1 MEWSSLQKNL
11 VIVGKRLV
19 RFCIEKRLYNSFSK
33 KNDYYKDCYL
43 GETKPILDRKIKHLE
58 KQMLDK
64 CKAQLKVLKNKE
76 KREELQRFINLFEES
91 KNVVHKE
98 IIPETNKVVEEQFI
112 KKVEVKKK
120 EPFVFKTERSRV
132 DYSRYV
138 YWCNPFEPINKGK
151 LGTTQGWRIEKPVK
165 QYY

>member
-1 MEWSSLQKNL
+1 MKSIYFNE
-11 VIVGKRLV
+11 R
-19 RFCIEKRLYNSFSK
+19 EKRLYNSFSK

-76 KREELQRFINLFEES
+76 EIEELQNFINLFDEPKIVLE
-91 KNVVHKE
+91 KE
-98 IIPETNKVVEEQFI
+98 IVPEIKVVEEQLV

-120 EPFVFKTERSRV
+120 EPFVFKTAEPYRKDCSRL
-132 DYSRYV
+132 V

-151 LGTTQGWRIEKPVK
+151 LGTTQGWRKEEKFP

>member
-1 MEWSSLQKNL
+1 MKKLYFSE
-11 VIVGKRLV
+11 R
-19 RFCIEKRLYNSFSK
+19 EKRLSSSFSK

-43 GETKPILDRKIKHLE
+43 GETKPILDRKIKDLE
-58 KQMLDK
+58 KKMIDD
-64 CKAQLKVLKNKE
+64 CKAQLKFLKNKE
-76 KREELQRFINLFEES
+76 EIEKLQSFINSFDEPTIVLE
-91 KNVVHKE
+91 KE
-98 IIPETNKVVEEQFI
+98 IVPETKVIEEQLV

-120 EPFVFKTERSRV
+120 EPFIFKTEPYRK

-151 LGTTQGWRIEKPVK
+151 LGTTQGWRKEEKFP

>member
-1 MEWSSLQKNL
+1 MKKLYFN
-11 VIVGKRLV
+11 V
-19 RFCIEKRLYNSFSK
+19 REKRLFNSFSN

-43 GETKPILDRKIKHLE
+43 GETKPILDRKIKDLE
-58 KQMLDK
+58 KKMIDD
-64 CKAQLKVLKNKE
+64 CKAQLKFLKNKE
-76 KREELQRFINLFEES
+76 EIEKLQSFINSFDEPTIVLE
-91 KNVVHKE
+91 KE
-98 IIPETNKVVEEQFI
+98 IVPETKVIEEQLV

-120 EPFVFKTERSRV
+120 EPFIFKTEPYRK

-151 LGTTQGWRIEKPVK
+151 LGTTQGWRKEEKFP

>member
-1 MEWSSLQKNL
+1 MRKLYFNE
-11 VIVGKRLV
+11 R
-19 RFCIEKRLYNSFSK
+19 EKRLSKSFSD

-64 CKAQLKVLKNKE
+64 CKAQLKVLINKE
-76 KREELQRFINLFEES
+76 EREELQRFINLFEEP
-91 KNVVHKE
+91 KNVVAKE

>member
-1 MEWSSLQKNL
+1 
-11 VIVGKRLV
+11 
-19 RFCIEKRLYNSFSK
+19 
-33 KNDYYKDCYL
+33 
-43 GETKPILDRKIKHLE
+43 
-58 KQMLDK
+58 MLDK
-64 CKAQLKVLKNKE
+64 CKAQLKFLKNIE
-76 KREELQRFINLFEES
+76 EREELQNFINLFDEP
-91 KNVVHKE
+91 KNIVAKE
-98 IIPETNKVVEEQFI
+98 IIPETNIVVEEQFV

-151 LGTTQGWRIEKPVK
+151 LGTTQGWRMEKPVK

>member
-1 MEWSSLQKNL
+1 M
-11 VIVGKRLV
+11 I
-19 RFCIEKRLYNSFSK
+19 
-33 KNDYYKDCYL
+33 
-43 GETKPILDRKIKHLE
+43 
-58 KQMLDK
+58 DK

-76 KREELQRFINLFEES
+76 EREELQNFINLFDQP
-91 KNVVHKE
+91 KNVVAKE
-98 IIPETNKVVEEQFI
+98 TVPETNKVVEEQFI

-138 YWCNPFEPINKGK
+138 YWCNPFEPINKEK
-151 LGTTQGWRIEKPVK
+151 LGTTQGWRIQKPVK

>member
-1 MEWSSLQKNL
+1 MKSIYFNE
-11 VIVGKRLV
+11 R
-19 RFCIEKRLYNSFSK
+19 EKRLYNSFSK

-76 KREELQRFINLFEES
+76 EREELQRFINLFEEP
-91 KNVVHKE
+91 KNVVAKE
-98 IIPETNKVVEEQFI
+98 IIPETNKVIEEQFV

-120 EPFVFKTERSRV
+120 ELFVFKTERPRI
-132 DYSRYV
+132 DTSRYV
-138 YWCNPFEPINKGK
+138 YWCNPYETINRGK
-151 LGTTQGWRIEKPVK
+151 LGSTQSWRKEKKFPV
-165 QYY
+165 YY

>member
-1 MEWSSLQKNL
+1 
-11 VIVGKRLV
+11 
-19 RFCIEKRLYNSFSK
+19 
-33 KNDYYKDCYL
+33 
-43 GETKPILDRKIKHLE
+43 
-58 KQMLDK
+58 MLDK
-64 CKAQLKVLKNKE
+64 CKAQLKVLTNKE
-76 KREELQRFINLFEES
+76 EREELQRFINLFEEP
-91 KNVVHKE
+91 KNVVAKE